1 MCVFIDSCRRQI
13 TEWRERERGAH
24 ALHAST
30 NPGEGKPDM
39 VFAHSNILLFLNT
52 KKIKRTDFTNGTGA
66 VEEKKNEY
74 QNNEANPFSIHAV
87 VTLSRVAHFCLS
99 CCLFCCC
106 VQCLFYFVWGVSC
119 LSQSVCVGD
128 FEVPPFFFIILHAN

>member
-1 MCVFIDSCRRQI
+1 MEPTKKTNTCYCGIGKSMCVFIDSCRRQI

-66 VEEKKNEY
+66 VEEKKK
-74 QNNEANPFSIHAV
+74 
-87 VTLSRVAHFCLS
+87 
-99 CCLFCCC
+99 
-106 VQCLFYFVWGVSC
+106 
-119 LSQSVCVGD
+119 
-128 FEVPPFFFIILHAN
+128 

>member
-1 MCVFIDSCRRQI
+1 MRKRKRKKKLKPGNERRKANNEIEGRKLEPTKKTNTCYCGRGKSMCVFIDSCRRQI

-66 VEEKKNEY
+66 VEEKKK
-74 QNNEANPFSIHAV
+74 
-87 VTLSRVAHFCLS
+87 
-99 CCLFCCC
+99 
-106 VQCLFYFVWGVSC
+106 
-119 LSQSVCVGD
+119 
-128 FEVPPFFFIILHAN
+128 